1 MRFVFRDSV
10 AEQNRFDLI
19 PLIKIHP
26 LLLHQ
31 WLENCLINHPKCH
44 SEVAEEA
51 PNELLTRIL
60 DVGDTINSRQT
71 RLLVRNGLRAP
82 YVTITLT
89 LEEKKLILN
98 SRC

>member
-10 AEQNRFDLI
+10 AEQNRLDLN

-51 PNELLTRIL
+51 PNELPTRIL
-60 DVGDTINSRQT
+60 DV
-71 RLLVRNGLRAP
+71 GLRAP
-82 YVTITLT
+82 YVTITLI